1 MNITES
7 FLMQRRTLL
16 QSALASAALLQA
28 PAWADTWPSRP
39 IKYVVPFAAGGT
51 TDILARI
58 IGPKL
63 STALGQPIIVDN
75 RPGAGGVLGA
85 DVVAKAPPDGYT
97 LLGSTIS
104 THAINSAINPKMPYD
119 AAKDF
124 ACVTLIGSVAAVLIV
139 PANSPF
145 KSVADVLAYGRANP
159 GKLSFASAGNGTSQH
174 MAGEMLKLLGK
185 IYAVHI
191 PYRGSGPAIQD
202 VIGGQVSMGIDTI
215 VVAAPH
221 IKAGTVRALAVTT
234 AQRVKGFDSIPTMA
248 ESGLPGFDVAS
259 WQGVHA
265 PANTPPDIV
274 NRVASEI
281 TKILGQPDVKE
292 RLDSLGLVPAS
303 MTPAQFTAF
312 NRSELAK
319 WANVVKTAGLKIE

>member
-1 MNITES
+1 
-7 FLMQRRTLL
+7 MQRRTLL
-16 QSALASAALLQA
+16 QSALASAALLQSNTWA
-28 PAWADTWPSRP
+28 ADTWPSRP

-63 STALGQPIIVDN
+63 STVLGQPIIVDN

-85 DVVAKAPPDGYT
+85 DVVAKAAPDGYT

-104 THAINSAINPKMPYD
+104 THAINSALNPKMPYD

-124 ACVTLIGSVAAVLIV
+124 SCVSLIGSVALALIV

-145 KSVADVLAYGRANP
+145 KSLADVLAFGRANP

-174 MAGEMLKLLGK
+174 MAGEMLKLQGK
-185 IYAVHI
+185 LFAVHI

-202 VIGGQVSMGIDTI
+202 VIGNQVSMGIDTI

-234 AQRVKGFDSIPTMA
+234 AHRVKGFDSIPTMS

-265 PANTPPDIV
+265 PANTPPEIV
-274 NRVASEI
+274 NRIASEI
-281 TKILGQPDVKE
+281 SKIIAQPDVKE
-292 RLDSLGLVPAS
+292 RLDALGLLPS
-303 MTPAQFTAF
+303 GLMPQQFTAF
-312 NRSELAK
+312 NRSEITK
-319 WANVVKTAGLKIE
+319 WSNLVKTAGIKIE

>member
-1 MNITES
+1 
-7 FLMQRRTLL
+7 MQRRTLL
-16 QSALASAALLQA
+16 QSALASAALLQL
-28 PAWADTWPSRP
+28 PAWAQAAWPSRP

-63 STALGQPIIVDN
+63 SNALGQPIIVDN

-85 DVVAKAPPDGYT
+85 DVVAKSPPDGYT

-104 THAINSAINPKMPYD
+104 THAINSALNPKMPYD

-124 ACVTLIGSVAAVLIV
+124 ACVTLIGSVALALIV

-145 KSVADVLAYGRANP
+145 KSLADVLAYGRANP

-174 MAGEMLKLLGK
+174 MAGEMMKLQGK
-185 IYAVHI
+185 MFAVHI

-202 VIGGQVSMGIDTI
+202 VIGGQVSMGVDTI

-221 IKAGTVRALAVTT
+221 IKAGTVRALAVTS
-234 AQRVKGFDSIPTMA
+234 AQRVKGFDNIPTMA

-265 PANTPPDIV
+265 PAHTPPEIV
-274 NRVASEI
+274 NRIASEI
-281 TKILGQPDVKE
+281 TKTLGLPDVKE
-292 RLDSLGLVPAS
+292 RLDALGLVPAS

-312 NRSELAK
+312 NRAEITK